1 MRKAKS
7 ILPVIFLSILMMEA
21 VSFASS
27 GATLYLPLILK
38 PFSRPGFGVLETSHG
53 TIVYQEGV
61 ALTAAQEVG
70 TGFEEAYQ
78 VVGQDLSYPE
88 GKPRLYVYRSL
99 DDLLND
105 LINTWHYPEWFRT
118 IQAIPR
124 MNKDY
129 EAWIPPNMAGWF
141 IGHEYSHR
149 IIEKIAGLN
158 SQTKYKWFDEG
169 LAEHEGLR
177 TWAVRSPLEAET
189 TRQNY
194 WNQVKTG
201 FQAGRW
207 ISLQALTTESQWTA
221 QMATP
226 NKDWIYLEAA
236 VVVDYLITQKGIS
249 QANAVLIKVGSGTPF
264 ADAFQ
269 QVFGQTV
276 DQFEAEFI
284 AYLISH

>member
-1 MRKAKS
+1 LKKTKS
-7 ILPVIFLSILMMEA
+7 ILLVFFVSILMTEA
-21 VSFASS
+21 VSFSS
-27 GATLYLPLILK
+27 YGAPIYLPMILK

-78 VVGQDLSYPE
+78 VVGQDLGYPE
-88 GKPRLYVYRSL
+88 AKPRLYVYRSL

-118 IQAIPR
+118 YQAIPR
-124 MNKDY
+124 MNRNY
-129 EAWIPPNMAGWF
+129 EAWIPPEMEVWF

-158 SQTKYKWFDEG
+158 SQTNYKWFDEG

-189 TRQNY
+189 ARQNY
-194 WNQVKTG
+194 WNYVKTG
-201 FQAGRW
+201 FQAGQW
-207 ISLQALTTESQWTA
+207 IPLQALTTESQWMA
-221 QMATP
+221 QMETP
-226 NKDWIYLEAA
+226 NKDRIYVEAA
-236 VVVDYLITQKGIS
+236 VVVDYLITQKGMS
-249 QANAVLIKVGSGTPF
+249 QAKAVLIKVGSGTSF

-284 AYLISH
+284 AYLIS